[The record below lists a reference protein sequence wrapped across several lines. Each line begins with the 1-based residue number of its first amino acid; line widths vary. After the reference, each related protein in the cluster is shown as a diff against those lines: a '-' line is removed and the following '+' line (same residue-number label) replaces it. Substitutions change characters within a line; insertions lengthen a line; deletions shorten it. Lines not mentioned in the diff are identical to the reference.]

1 MKKMG
6 ERISSQ
12 RKLNG
17 YSQEMLAELVGVS
30 RQTIYKW
37 EADLVVPTYENIIKL
52 CNIFQV
58 DSDYF
63 YSDELR
69 SDRHVS
75 VKTETY
81 KSRDDA
87 LKRIRRKILI
97 VFAVFVVCVVVTT
110 VLGFITITPN
120 KGDIQYNSDEIDRYI
135 FYIAL
140 VVSVI
145 QLIVGIIL
153 IILYMKRKKGESESE
168 KGN

>member
-69 SDRHVS
+69 SDKHVS

-87 LKRIRRKILI
+87 LKRIRRK
-97 VFAVFVVCVVVTT
+97 
-110 VLGFITITPN
+110 
-120 KGDIQYNSDEIDRYI
+120 
-135 FYIAL
+135 
-140 VVSVI
+140 
-145 QLIVGIIL
+145 
-153 IILYMKRKKGESESE
+153 KRS
-168 KGN
+168 